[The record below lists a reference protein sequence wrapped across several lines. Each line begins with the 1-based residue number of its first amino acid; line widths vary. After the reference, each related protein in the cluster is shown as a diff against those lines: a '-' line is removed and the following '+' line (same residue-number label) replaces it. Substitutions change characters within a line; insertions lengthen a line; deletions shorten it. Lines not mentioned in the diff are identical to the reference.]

1 MTAPNRL
8 PAAVP
13 YDLICP
19 VPVDESKKCAEP
31 LHLMWTASRGLSAAD
46 VANPE
51 LTGPGDAWVQDWR
64 VECERGHVVM
74 VPGDPGCK
82 HPDEIAEQPDHM
94 CDVDPSEEFREFRVS
109 DAGRLF
115 ETLRL
120 MNQAGTPL

>member
-1 MTAPNRL
+1 MTAP
-8 PAAVP
+8 VS

-19 VPVDESKKCAEP
+19 VPTGETTKCATP

-46 VANPE
+46 VANPTT
-51 LTGPGDAWVQDWR
+51 TGPEDAWVQSWT

-82 HPDEIAEQPDHM
+82 HPDEIAEQPDHV
-94 CDVDPSEEFREFRVS
+94 CDVDASEEFREFRIS
-109 DAGRLF
+109 DADRLF